1 MFLTQDIDD
10 AISVLQSGGIVVY
23 PTETSYGIGCDATN
37 ATAVLKVFSIKH
49 RAEGKGVTVLLPSN
63 DAFGESFVTW
73 NDALRLI
80 AEKFWP
86 GPLNIILSM
95 QPSSSSIAEQ
105 CCTNGTIAVRRS
117 SHEIA
122 NKLVDALEVPLVSTS
137 ANISGEK
144 ELYSAQE
151 IFDRFAKESEQPDCI
166 LDAGTIETNLPS
178 TLVAWDE
185 ETKKVVVL
193 RQGAITIA

>member
-1 MFLTQDIDD
+1 MFLTQNIES
-10 AISVLQSGGIVVY
+10 AISVLQSGGTVVY
-23 PTETSYGIGCDATN
+23 PTETSYGIGCDATD
-37 ATAVLKVFSIKH
+37 AEAVAKVFVIKH
-49 RAEGKGVTVLLPSN
+49 RPEGKGVTVLLPSN
-63 DAFGESFVTW
+63 DPSGESFVVW
-73 NDALRLI
+73 NDALRSL

-95 QPSSSSIAEQ
+95 QPSSSIAEQ

-117 SHEIA
+117 NNEIA
-122 NKLVDALEVPLVSTS
+122 NKLVDALGIPLVSTS

-151 IFDRFAKESEQPDCI
+151 IFNRFSKESIQPDCI
-166 LDAGTIETNLPS
+166 FDAGTIDSNLPS

-185 ETKKVVVL
+185 VAKKVVVL
-193 RQGAITIA
+193 RQGEIRIA